1 MIEYKT
7 GDIFA
12 EDVKALVAPVNCV
25 GVMGRGLAL
34 QFKREFPDNFKKYSE
49 KCKDEEIR
57 PGNMFVFETSSNRQ
71 SEQLGLTLE
80 TQPGNKFASEARR
93 TADPKYI
100 INFPTK
106 RDWRRK
112 SRMDDIE
119 SGLASLAE
127 EIRTRRIRSI
137 AIPALGCGLGGLPWR
152 KVRELME
159 AKLKP
164 LAEAGV
170 QIVIFEPKEDSETE
184 GQLVQ
189 GNVPNLTA
197 G

>member
-34 QFKREFPDNFKKYSE
+34 QFKREFPDNFKKYSK
-49 KCKDEEIR
+49 KCKGEEIR

-71 SEQLGLTLE
+71 LGLVPE
-80 TQPGNKFASEARR
+80 TQPGPE
-93 TADPKYI
+93 YI

-106 RDWRRK
+106 RDWRGK
-112 SRMDDIE
+112 SRMEDIE
-119 SGLASLAE
+119 SGLEALVE
-127 EIRTRRIRSI
+127 EIDERRIRSI

-152 KVRELME
+152 KVRELMD

-170 QIVIFEPKEDSETE
+170 QIVVFEPKEDSAAERQPFR
-184 GQLVQ
+184 G
-189 GNVPNLTA
+189 GVPNLTA